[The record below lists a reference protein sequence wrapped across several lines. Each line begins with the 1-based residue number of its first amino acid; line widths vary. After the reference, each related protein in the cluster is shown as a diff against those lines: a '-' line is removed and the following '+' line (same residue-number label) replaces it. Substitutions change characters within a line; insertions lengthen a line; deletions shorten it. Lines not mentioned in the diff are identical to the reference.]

1 MYILIAGFVLSCAV
15 SMINSLKPDKVF
27 MIFFVYRAEV
37 SNFKILIHYISIAY
51 IAFYITFQLHLH
63 YTRDD

>member
-15 SMINSLKPDKVF
+15 SIINSLKPDKVF
-27 MIFFVYRAEV
+27 MIFFVYRAGV
-37 SNFKILIHYISIAY
+37 SYVIHYISIVY
-51 IAFYITFQLHLH
+51 IAFYIIFQLHLH